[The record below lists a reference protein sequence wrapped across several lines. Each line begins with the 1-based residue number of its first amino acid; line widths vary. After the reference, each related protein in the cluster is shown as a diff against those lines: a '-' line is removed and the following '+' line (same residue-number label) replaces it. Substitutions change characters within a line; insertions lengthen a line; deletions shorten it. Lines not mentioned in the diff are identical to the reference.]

1 MFSTSNIPSLISP
14 FHSPS
19 SPFSYLTIFF
29 PPFSFPSLYFYLPF
43 PLSCHI
49 LTLAHALFYHS
60 LLPFLPNLLFSSL
73 LHLAFFYVLLP
84 PSPSLSC
91 FPLSPSTP
99 SLRLPFLSFSFYLL
113 LLLPCTL
120 PSFTCILSNS
130 YLFLFSFSFP
140 FTLFV
145 SVYLNIFFPISFS
158 SYFPLLPYLLFLSL
172 PLLLFPSVLF
182 LKLIFL
188 FVSWQNLTFNHWISH
203 ILHFWHNCIYLS
215 FFIRME
221 KKTQGKPS
229 LQWKPRTSTSLQTFC
244 SDVDG
249 HRGQC
254 VFVYSYLKAFFH
266 CFIISQPFWYH
277 FEESSIFIYG

>member
-130 YLFLFSFSFP
+130 HLFLFF
-140 FTLFV
+140 
-145 SVYLNIFFPISFS
+145 
-158 SYFPLLPYLLFLSL
+158 LFLSFHSLCLRL
-172 PLLLFPSVLF
+172 PQYLLPNLFFF
-182 LKLIFL
+182 L
-188 FVSWQNLTFNHWISH
+188 LTFLSSLTSYFSH
-203 ILHFWHNCIYLS
+203 FPFFSSLQYYLS
-215 FFIRME
+215 SLSSCLFH
-221 KKTQGKPS
+221 GK
-229 LQWKPRTSTSLQTFC
+229 
-244 SDVDG
+244 
-249 HRGQC
+249 
-254 VFVYSYLKAFFH
+254 
-266 CFIISQPFWYH
+266 I
-277 FEESSIFIYG
+277 

>member
-1 MFSTSNIPSLISP
+1 MSFLLSFPPLLSFPFYCWCVAFLFSSFPFFCPCFPPSTSNIPSLISP

-29 PPFSFPSLYFYLPF
+29 PPFSFPSLSFYLPF

-84 PSPSLSC
+84 ASLSL
-91 FPLSPSTP
+91 PLSPVFLFPLPHLPFVFRFSLSPFIFFCCYPVLFLP
-99 SLRLPFLSFSFYLL
+99 SLVFSL
-113 LLLPCTL
+113 
-120 PSFTCILSNS
+120 ILT
-130 YLFLFSFSFP
+130 YFFFSFSFP

-145 SVYLNIFFPISFS
+145 SVYPNTFYPISFS

-215 FFIRME
+215 FYIRME
-221 KKTQGKPS
+221 KKHKENRAFSGS
-229 LQWKPRTSTSLQTFC
+229 R
-244 SDVDG
+244 G
-249 HRGQC
+249 HQQASKL
-254 VFVYSYLKAFFH
+254 FVLM
-266 CFIISQPFWYH
+266 
-277 FEESSIFIYG
+277 

>member
-29 PPFSFPSLYFYLPF
+29 PPFSFPSLSFYLPF

-99 SLRLPFLSFSFYLL
+99 SLRLPFLSFSLNLL

-130 YLFLFSFSFP
+130 HLFFFP
-140 FTLFV
+140 F
-145 SVYLNIFFPISFS
+145 P
-158 SYFPLLPYLLFLSL
+158 FLSL
-172 PLLLFPSVLF
+172 SLSPSTPISSSQSLF
-182 LKLIFL
+182 LPTFL
-188 FVSWQNLTFNHWISH
+188 SSLTSYFSH
-203 ILHFWHNCIYLS
+203 FP
-215 FFIRME
+215 FFS
-221 KKTQGKPS
+221 S
-229 LQWKPRTSTSLQTFC
+229 LQYYFSSLSSC
-244 SDVDG
+244 
-249 HRGQC
+249 
-254 VFVYSYLKAFFH
+254 LFH
-266 CFIISQPFWYH
+266 GKI
-277 FEESSIFIYG
+277 

>member
-1 MFSTSNIPSLISP
+1 M
-14 FHSPS
+14 
-19 SPFSYLTIFF
+19 SY
-29 PPFSFPSLYFYLPF
+29 
-43 PLSCHI
+43 
-49 LTLAHALFYHS
+49 
-60 LLPFLPNLLFSSL
+60 FLRL
-73 LHLAFFYVLLP
+73 
-84 PSPSLSC
+84 
-91 FPLSPSTP
+91 PLSPVFLFP
-99 SLRLPFLSFSFYLL
+99 LPHLPFVFRFSLSPLIFFCCY
-113 LLLPCTL
+113 PV
-120 PSFTCILSNS
+120 
-130 YLFLFSFSFP
+130 LFLPLLVFSLILTCFFFSFSFP

-145 SVYLNIFFPISFS
+145 SVYPNIFFPISFS

-172 PLLLFPSVLF
+172 PLLLFPSVLSF
-182 LKLIFL
+182 KLIFL

-215 FFIRME
+215 FYIRME

>member
-1 MFSTSNIPSLISP
+1 MSFLLSFPPLLSFPFYCWCVAFLFSSFPFFCPCFPPSTSNIPSLISP

-29 PPFSFPSLYFYLPF
+29 PPFSFPSLSFYLRF

-84 PSPSLSC
+84 ASLSLPLSC

-130 YLFLFSFSFP
+130 HLFLFF
-140 FTLFV
+140 
-145 SVYLNIFFPISFS
+145 
-158 SYFPLLPYLLFLSL
+158 LFLSFHSLCLRL
-172 PLLLFPSVLF
+172 PQYLLPNLFFFLLSSPPLPPISLTSPS
-182 LKLIFL
+182 
-188 FVSWQNLTFNHWISH
+188 
-203 ILHFWHNCIYLS
+203 
-215 FFIRME
+215 
-221 KKTQGKPS
+221 S
-229 LQWKPRTSTSLQTFC
+229 LPFS
-244 SDVDG
+244 
-249 HRGQC
+249 
-254 VFVYSYLKAFFH
+254 
-266 CFIISQPFWYH
+266 IISQAYLLVCFMAK
-277 FEESSIFIYG
+277 SNV